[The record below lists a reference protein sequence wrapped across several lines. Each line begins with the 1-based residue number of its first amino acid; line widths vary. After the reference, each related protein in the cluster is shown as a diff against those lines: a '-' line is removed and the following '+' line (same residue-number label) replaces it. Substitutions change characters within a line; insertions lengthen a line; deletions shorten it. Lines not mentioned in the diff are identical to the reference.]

1 MKMRFLPEIILISF
15 LLLSGCR
22 SEMFYPKKLRTDLLR
37 NSDYVGLKGKI
48 QEFTL
53 NDEILSINKY
63 EVPRIQTKTP
73 LFNWVLDDKSKHK
86 FFVLSL
92 LTLSIT
98 K

>member
-1 MKMRFLPEIILISF
+1 M
-15 LLLSGCR
+15 
-22 SEMFYPKKLRTDLLR
+22 R

-73 LFNWVLDDKSKHK
+73 LFNWVLDDKSKQSISFQIIVSSSIK
-86 FFVLSL
+86 LSNKNMGTCGIL
-92 LTLSIT
+92 VKLIQLIFQKYTVV
-98 K
+98 KN